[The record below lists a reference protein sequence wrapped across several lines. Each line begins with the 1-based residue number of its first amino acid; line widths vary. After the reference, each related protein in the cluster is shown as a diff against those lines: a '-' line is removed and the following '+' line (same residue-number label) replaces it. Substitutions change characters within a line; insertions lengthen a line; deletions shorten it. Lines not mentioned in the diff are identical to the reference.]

1 MASFKVTALPIPAQ
15 AGPAT
20 KTITQQEIVDLI
32 ELRNVQAEIEK
43 CVSAK
48 ESDPLARLLAGATV
62 QPGVHVADA
71 KKNSRRSP
79 AWKDVACELAEM
91 HGLDADAFC
100 SQVIAGTKPSE
111 SFSLEVN

>member
-1 MASFKVTALPIPAQ
+1 MATFKIAALPLAAQ
-15 AGPAT
+15 AASARP
-20 KTITQQEIVDLI
+20 ITQHEITDLI

-43 CVSAK
+43 CVNAK
-48 ESDPLARLLAGATV
+48 ESDLLTRLLAGAPV

-71 KKNSRRSP
+71 KKNYRRSP
-79 AWKDVACELAEM
+79 AWKDVARELAEM